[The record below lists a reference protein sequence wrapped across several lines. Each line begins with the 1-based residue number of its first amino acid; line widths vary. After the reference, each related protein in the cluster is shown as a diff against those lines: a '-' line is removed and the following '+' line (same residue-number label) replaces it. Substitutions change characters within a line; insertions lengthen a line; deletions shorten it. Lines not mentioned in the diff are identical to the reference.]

1 MLDTLMLL
9 ESIAIDSSSIRV
21 SSIASPSASTS
32 NAGASRG
39 ADIGISSSGNWESIA
54 IDSSSIRVSS
64 IASITKT
71 SIAITTIEKSR
82 VSLSFT
88 LGNMD
93 NSGRVSNITSSTG
106 ISTSKGG
113 DGSRCKS
120 SNAGASRG
128 ADGCITSSGNW
139 ESITITSIKESRIS
153 LSFSFTLGNMDN
165 SGRVG
170 YITSGT
176 SISSSESRD
185 SSGSKSS
192 NAGAS
197 RGADGGITS
206 SGNWES
212 ISIDSS
218 SIRVGYIAGI
228 SKTSIAITSVKESCI
243 SISLWLG
250 NSHGSKTSNS
260 QEFVHDCG
268 EHYPLKIR

>member
-1 MLDTLMLL
+1 MEGLGNMNN
-9 ESIAIDSSSIRV
+9 SGRV
-21 SSIASPSASTS
+21 SDITSSTGISTSKGGDGSGSKSS

-39 ADIGISSSGNWESIA
+39 ADIGISSSGNWEFIA

-128 ADGCITSSGNW
+128 ADGSITSSGNW
-139 ESITITSIKESRIS
+139 ESI
-153 LSFSFTLGNMDN
+153 
-165 SGRVG
+165 
-170 YITSGT
+170 
-176 SISSSESRD
+176 
-185 SSGSKSS
+185 
-192 NAGAS
+192 
-197 RGADGGITS
+197 
-206 SGNWES
+206 
-212 ISIDSS
+212 
-218 SIRVGYIAGI
+218 
-228 SKTSIAITSVKESCI
+228 
-243 SISLWLG
+243 
-250 NSHGSKTSNS
+250 
-260 QEFVHDCG
+260 
-268 EHYPLKIR
+268 

>member
-1 MLDTLMLL
+1 M
-9 ESIAIDSSSIRV
+9 
-21 SSIASPSASTS
+21 
-32 NAGASRG
+32 
-39 ADIGISSSGNWESIA
+39 
-54 IDSSSIRVSS
+54 IRVSS

-88 LGNMD
+88 LGNMN
-93 NSGRVSNITSSTG
+93 NSGGVSNITSSTG

-113 DGSRCKS
+113 DGSGSKS

-128 ADGCITSSGNW
+128 TDIGISSSSNW
-139 ESITITSIKESRIS
+139 ESITIDSSSMIRVSSIASISKTSIAITSIKESRIS

-176 SISSSESRD
+176 SISSSKGRDGSR
-185 SSGSKSS
+185 GKSS

-218 SIRVGYIAGI
+218 SMIRVSSIAGI

-268 EHYPLKIR
+268 EHYPLKIRAVVIPSQWLSTAFIGLHFLRCA